1 MWLKGLEKKE
11 RKKEN
16 TCALEEVFL
25 KKKERKK
32 EIRMCACGRWR
43 TVKGKRK

>member
-16 TCALEEVFL
+16 ACALEEVFL
-25 KKKERKK
+25 KKERKK
-32 EIRMCACGRWR
+32 ERRMRACGR
-43 TVKGKRK
+43 

>member
-1 MWLKGLEKKE
+1 MWLKGLEKERKKE

-32 EIRMCACGRWR
+32 EIRMCACGR
-43 TVKGKRK
+43 